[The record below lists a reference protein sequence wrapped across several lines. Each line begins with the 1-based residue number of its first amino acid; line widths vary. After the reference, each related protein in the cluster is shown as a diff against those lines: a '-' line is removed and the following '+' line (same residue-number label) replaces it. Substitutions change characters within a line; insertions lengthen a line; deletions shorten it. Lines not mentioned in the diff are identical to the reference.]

1 MSQLRPSRF
10 NSWVWDGAERL
21 LVSNSFSSALLEFTG
36 ATADKVS
43 RALEGSGECESELA
57 EYLLSNWI
65 LVPVGYDELAMAQ
78 RLHEVPF
85 HQKESLGLTLLSHEN
100 CNFRCVYCYETFEK
114 QRMMPEVVEGVV
126 ALVRKRAPYLSALNV
141 SWFGGEPL
149 LAFDLLESLSLRLLG
164 ICEDQSIAYGSSMTT
179 NGYLLDARRAPRCL
193 EAGVRR
199 FQITLDGPAE
209 THNQTRVMAGGGP
222 SFDTILENIR
232 HMRDHLADFHII
244 IRVNFSPANLPL
256 MPSFVRFLGDEFGN
270 DSRFSVRFRPVGHW
284 GGPRD
289 QLIQI
294 CDFHA
299 GEHNEISLMNLASQA
314 GLSLST
320 WQEGMQPFG
329 SVCYAASPNHFV
341 IGSDGIVY
349 KCTVVFDDPRN
360 HVGRL
365 TADGELNLIGEKVDL
380 WTRSGEETDED
391 CQSCHFRPA
400 CQGNLCPLER
410 LDHRPKRCPTTKSH
424 IKTILPML
432 ANEARKSAAAS
443 V

>member
-1 MSQLRPSRF
+1 MPQLNPSRF
-10 NSWVWDGAERL
+10 NSWVWDGADRL
-21 LVSNSFSSALLEFTG
+21 LVSNSFSSALLEFSG
-36 ATADKVS
+36 ATATKVAS
-43 RALEGSGECESELA
+43 ALDGTGACEGELA
-57 EYLLSNWI
+57 EYLLANWV
-65 LVPVGYDELAMAQ
+65 LVPEGYDELDLAH
-78 RLHEVPF
+78 RIHEEPF
-85 HQKESLGLTLLSHEN
+85 RKKDNLGLTLLSHEN

-114 QRMMPEVVEGVV
+114 QRMLPEVADGVV
-126 ALVRKRAPYLSALNV
+126 ALVRKRASQLDSLTV

-149 LAFDLLESLSLRLLG
+149 MGFDVVENVSLRLRE
-164 ICEDQSIAYGSSMTT
+164 ICEGQSITYRSSMTT

-193 EAGVRR
+193 AAGVHR

-209 THNQTRVMAGGGP
+209 THDQARVLMGGGA
-222 SFDTILENIR
+222 SFGTILDNIR
-232 HMRDHLADFHII
+232 HMRDHLTDFHIV
-244 IRVNFSPANLPL
+244 IRVNFSPANLPV
-256 MPSFVRFLGDEFGN
+256 MPEFVAFLGREFGN
-270 DSRFSVRFRPVGHW
+270 DPRFSIRFRPVGHW
-284 GGPRD
+284 GGPND

-294 CDFHA
+294 CDHHA
-299 GEHNEISLMNLASQA
+299 GEHNEISLMRLASEC
-314 GLSLST
+314 GFSLGT

-365 TADGELNLIGEKVDL
+365 TPDGELHLIGEKVDL

-410 LDHRPKRCPTTKSH
+410 LNQRPKRCPTTKSH
-424 IKTILPML
+424 IQSILPIL
-432 ANEARKSAAAS
+432 ANDARKSAAVA